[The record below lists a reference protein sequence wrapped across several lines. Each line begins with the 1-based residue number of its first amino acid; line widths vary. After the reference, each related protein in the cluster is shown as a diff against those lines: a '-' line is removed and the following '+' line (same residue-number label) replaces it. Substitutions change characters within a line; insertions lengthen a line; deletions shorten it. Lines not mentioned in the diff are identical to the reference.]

1 MRACPVRMMIANWM
15 ILAAMIL
22 VFLIASKLLMLRA
35 LFKTRALQWAKH
47 RKSVYKTEALM
58 VWRVLFLLTI
68 AIGVAEY
75 VKHGVTLTA
84 LSAGTLAYV
93 GFVLLALALLA
104 LLAAMN
110 ARKQYLWYFQVQ
122 GFKEELPAYSVNGI
136 YGLIR
141 NPRELGLLL
150 ALAGL
155 AGVFS
160 LQFTLIFVVLL
171 LLPATAFRANSR
183 DRVLLEKYGKPYID
197 YMRLSK
203 KLIPYIY

>member
-1 MRACPVRMMIANWM
+1 MMIANWM
-15 ILAAMIL
+15 ILATMAVL
-22 VFLIASKLLMLRA
+22 FFLISVKLMLRS

-47 RKSVYKTEALM
+47 RKSVYKAEALW
-58 VWRVLFLLTI
+58 VWRVLFVLTI

-75 VKHGVTLTA
+75 VKRGMTLTA
-84 LSAGTLAYV
+84 LSTGTLAYA
-93 GFVLLALALLA
+93 GFALLA
-104 LLAAMN
+104 LGLIVWLAAMN
-110 ARKQYLWYFQVQ
+110 ARKQYLWYLQVLAP
-122 GFKEELPAYSVNGI
+122 KEELPAYSVNGI
-136 YGLIR
+136 YGAIR

-150 ALAGL
+150 ALAGI
-155 AGVFS
+155 AGVFG